1 MSHRLSNESQPS
13 HRRGRH
19 PVVSE
24 SAILRST
31 SGASGRRSTRRSR
44 TIAFAVF
51 IASAALAVLATSGAS
66 APRAESQHW
75 NPQIAAAYL
84 DQRQLWWESW
94 PKAAR
99 DHGTACISCHTAVP
113 YALARPQLRTVLHD
127 PAATSAE
134 QKLDQDVVTRVRA
147 WSTIQPFYG
156 NWTPKGRATAIESR
170 GTEAV
175 LNALVLA
182 SRDHLNSARSADAQ
196 LAFANMFALQQ
207 TTGDAAG
214 AWPWL
219 NFSLRPWESATSVY
233 FGAALA
239 AVAVGLEPQRYAET
253 PEIQPKLHLLRSYLR
268 SEVDQPWW
276 KRLLRRDNPGLFN
289 RAMLLWA
296 SSDLPGLLS
305 KDEQRSIEADL
316 FAAQDSDGGWRLSA
330 LGRWSNDVAASADSG
345 GDGYATGLI
354 TYALEQAGLPPNEP
368 HVSRALAWLA
378 RHQDA
383 TTGQWLAWSL
393 NKQRNPTT
401 NVGKF
406 MSDAATAYAVLALTA
421 AER

>member
-1 MSHRLSNESQPS
+1 MWRKFLNELQPLTRIDGS
-13 HRRGRH
+13 F
-19 PVVSE
+19 VISD
-24 SAILRST
+24 SA
-31 SGASGRRSTRRSR
+31 GRRLPSMVNRGFYTRRSR
-44 TIAFAVF
+44 MIAFGATVA
-51 IASAALAVLATSGAS
+51 IAGLAGVITSSASAHEI
-66 APRAESQHW
+66 ESQHW

-113 YALARPQLRTVLHD
+113 YALARPQLRTVLRET
-127 PAATSAE
+127 AATSAE

-147 WSTIQPFYG
+147 WSTVQPFYG
-156 NWTPKGRATAIESR
+156 SWTPKGRATALESR

-182 SRDHLNSARSADAQ
+182 SRDRLEGVRSADAL

-207 TTGDAAG
+207 TSGEAAG

-233 FGAALA
+233 FGAALGA
-239 AVAVGLEPQRYAET
+239 IAVGLEPQHYAEST
-253 PEIQPKLHLLRSYLR
+253 DIQPKLQLLRRYLR
-268 SEVDQPWW
+268 SEIDQPWW
-276 KRLLRRDNPGLFN
+276 KRLLGRDDAGLFN

-296 SSDLPGLLS
+296 SSNLPGLLKPS
-305 KDEQRSIEADL
+305 EKASIESAL
-316 FAAQDSDGGWRLSA
+316 YAAQDSDGAWRLSG
-330 LGRWSNDVAASADSG
+330 LGQWSNDVAASADSG

-354 TYALEQAGLPPNEP
+354 AYALEEAGIAPTEA
-368 HVSRALAWLA
+368 HVSLALAWLA

-393 NKQRNPTT
+393 NKHRDPTT